1 MFDPL
6 CFDKLNKQKLKSQRR
21 VNWNEICTCMNTY
34 IDKLN
39 KKSAKSTRIKLMS
52 RSENRW
58 LNKKSEIDVN
68 TM

>member
-1 MFDPL
+1 
-6 CFDKLNKQKLKSQRR
+6 
-21 VNWNEICTCMNTY
+21 MNTY

-39 KKSAKSTRIKLMS
+39 KKSAKSTKIKLMS